1 MIAVRANG
9 GNLLWKAQSFLAPEE
24 AVSAS
29 IKFHQVSWTSN
40 FHPLDEG
47 ATSGKVS

>member
-1 MIAVRANG
+1 MIVVRASG
-9 GNLLWKAQSFLAPEE
+9 GNLLWKAHSFFAPKV
-24 AVSAS
+24 AVFASA
-29 IKFHQVSWTSN
+29 KFHHVSWTSN